1 MKTIIKKN
9 IIHIRFE
16 NQYEMTSTMARMQ
29 EFYESPYQEI
39 RGKYFTLDKFMDI
52 YTKNNK
58 KSVFTYFTDWMGF
71 NIPDKVVRKFL
82 VKYLFRLREKEINL
96 LKQIPLFMLLG
107 FQKFYLIGTAEDAD
121 VEHEMAHAFFYLN
134 YDYQFE
140 MVDLIS
146 KLSAKKLA
154 YWFNHLEKKGYC
166 KEVFYD
172 EIQAYSIDK
181 GEKKFKEVYNR
192 YFKLL
197 N

>member
-1 MKTIIKKN
+1 MKITIKNN
-9 IIHIRFE
+9 IIHIRFD
-16 NQYEMTSTMARMQ
+16 NQYEMTSTMVRMQ

-39 RGKYFTLDKFMDI
+39 RGHYFTLDKFMDV

-71 NIPDKVVRKFL
+71 NLPDKTIRKFI
-82 VKYLFRLREKEINL
+82 VKYLFRLREKEVNL
-96 LKQIPLFMLLG
+96 LNKIPISMLLG
-107 FQKFYLIGTAEDAD
+107 FKKFYLIATCHDDD
-121 VEHEMAHAFFYLN
+121 VEHELAHAYFYLN

-140 MVDLIS
+140 MVTLIS
-146 KLSAKKLA
+146 KLSPKKLE
-154 YWFNHLEKKGYC
+154 YWFNHLTKKGYC

-181 GEKKFKEVYNR
+181 GEKKFKEMYDR

-197 N
+197 S